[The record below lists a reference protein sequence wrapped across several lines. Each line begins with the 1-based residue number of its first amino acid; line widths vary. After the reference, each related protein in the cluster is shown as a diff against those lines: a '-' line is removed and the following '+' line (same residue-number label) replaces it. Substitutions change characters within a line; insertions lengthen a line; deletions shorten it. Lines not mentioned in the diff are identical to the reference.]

1 MIKFILPHGIAR
13 NQITLGA
20 LIPIDFVVICT
31 WQYVLEQCCNIKNF
45 FDLIYQLVSKA
56 MTSETSN

>member
-1 MIKFILPHGIAR
+1 MMKFILPHGIAR

-31 WQYVLEQCCNIKNF
+31 WQYVLEH
-45 FDLIYQLVSKA
+45 VV
-56 MTSETSN
+56 T